1 MAGTLESR
9 ARYSP
14 SFVRPVCG
22 LRLTRARFSFA
33 TNSAFSIDPIGS
45 FPRQIIFAYMDNLH
59 IYEYIYIYVHAY
71 LENDSFRP
79 QPTPFPLLCSEGTRS
94 IAYNSDRKVGRSEEE
109 KNRSSGGR
117 RDAIA
122 FCRTNDGRYPESK
135 EGPGQGL
142 VDNSKG
148 TRDPRGKWKKSEA

>member
-33 TNSAFSIDPIGS
+33 TNSAFSIDPTGS

-59 IYEYIYIYVHAY
+59 IYEYIYTCTHISKTIRFDRNQLHSLFCVRKERVQSPIIPIEKLAEAKRRRIG
-71 LENDSFRP
+71 LAVG
-79 QPTPFPLLCSEGTRS
+79 EGTR
-94 IAYNSDRKVGRSEEE
+94 
-109 KNRSSGGR
+109 
-117 RDAIA
+117 
-122 FCRTNDGRYPESK
+122 
-135 EGPGQGL
+135 
-142 VDNSKG
+142 
-148 TRDPRGKWKKSEA
+148 

>member
-33 TNSAFSIDPIGS
+33 TNSAFSIDPTGS

-59 IYEYIYIYVHAY
+59 IYEYIYIRARISRKRFVSTAT
-71 LENDSFRP
+71 N
-79 QPTPFPLLCSEGTRS
+79 S
-94 IAYNSDRKVGRSEEE
+94 IPSSVFGRNAF
-109 KNRSSGGR
+109 NR
-117 RDAIA
+117 
-122 FCRTNDGRYPESK
+122 
-135 EGPGQGL
+135 L
-142 VDNSKG
+142 
-148 TRDPRGKWKKSEA
+148 